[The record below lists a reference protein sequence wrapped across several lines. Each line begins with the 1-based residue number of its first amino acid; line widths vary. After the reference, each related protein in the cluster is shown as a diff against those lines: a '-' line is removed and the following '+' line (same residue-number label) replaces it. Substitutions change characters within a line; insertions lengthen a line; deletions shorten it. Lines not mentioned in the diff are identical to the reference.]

1 MIDSKITKLA
11 IACKINRTA
20 SIYNSLASILINYN
34 GVSWR
39 TCWIFRNGSD
49 AGTVKFVKA
58 GSLIRCQHNGHTL
71 RQASTVALP
80 YTRNRS
86 RDGSANPDLLFN

>member
-11 IACKINRTA
+11 MACKINRPA
-20 SIYNSLASILINYN
+20 SICRSLASILINNN
-34 GVSWR
+34 GVGWR

-49 AGTVKFVKA
+49 VRTVNFAKA

-80 YTRNRS
+80 YTRNCT
-86 RDGSANPDLLFN
+86 RD